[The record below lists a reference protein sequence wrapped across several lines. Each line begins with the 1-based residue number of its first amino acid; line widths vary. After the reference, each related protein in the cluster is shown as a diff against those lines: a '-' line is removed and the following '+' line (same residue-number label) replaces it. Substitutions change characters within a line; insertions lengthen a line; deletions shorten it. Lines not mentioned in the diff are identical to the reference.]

1 MLQDLHAQRQAIA
14 SGQMSLTEALNQA
27 RQASLSSACEHAY
40 ISHPAQCM
48 AEAAQ
53 HATQD
58 AARDQA
64 NSCPLAGLPIS
75 VKDLFD
81 VAGERTLAGSI
92 VLTDAEPA
100 LTDCPAVARLR
111 SAGGLIAGRTNM
123 SEFAYSGVGI
133 NPHHGTP
140 VNPADSFVARVP
152 GGSSSG
158 AAVSVATGAAA
169 VGLGSDTGGSIR
181 IPAALCGL
189 VGFKSTARLVP
200 TEGALPLS
208 TTLDTVSAITRSVRD
223 AVLVHEVLAD
233 RRVELAGKHLS
244 ASRFAVPRSLMLDG
258 LDATVASAFEHSLR
272 VLRAAGAEIVEIE
285 LAEINDL
292 TSINATGGLS
302 AAESYAWHRQL
313 IAQRQSDYDPRVALR
328 ILKGASMSAADYI
341 DLLAARRQWI
351 TRMNERMSGF
361 DAMLSPTVPMVAPA
375 IAKLIDDDAAFFRV
389 NGLLLRNPA
398 VVNMLDGCAISLPC
412 FTPDQAKNQLPVGL
426 MLWHS
431 ALHDDG
437 VLNAALQVEAALN
450 LAHTA

>member
-1 MLQDLHAQRQAIA
+1 MLQDLHAQRQAIS
-14 SGQMSLTEALNQA
+14 SGQLSLADALNQA
-27 RQASLSSACEHAY
+27 RLASLSTACAAVY
-40 ISHPAQCM
+40 ISHPAELL
-48 AEAAQ
+48 AEAAKV
-53 HATQD
+53 ADVTD
-58 AARDQA
+58 PNMA
-64 NSCPLAGLPIS
+64 SLGPLGGLPVS

-81 VAGERTLAGSI
+81 VAGERTQAGST
-92 VLTDAEPA
+92 VLADANP
-100 LTDCPAVARLR
+100 TQSDCPAVARLR
-111 SAGGLIAGRTNM
+111 RAGGLIAGRTNM

-133 NPHHGTP
+133 NPHYGTP
-140 VNPADSFVARVP
+140 VNPADNVVARIP

-200 TEGALPLS
+200 TAGALPLS
-208 TTLDTVSAITRSVRD
+208 TTLDTVCAITRSVRD
-223 AVLVHEVLAD
+223 AVTVHEVLAD
-233 RRVELAGKHLS
+233 RRVALAGKPLS
-244 ASRFAVPRSLMLDG
+244 ASRFAVPRCLMQDG

-272 VLRAAGAEIVEIE
+272 VLRAAGAEIVDI
-285 LAEINDL
+285 DL
-292 TSINATGGLS
+292 TEIDDLTNINATGGLS

-313 IAQRQSDYDPRVALR
+313 IARKQSDYDPRVALR

-341 DLLAARRQWI
+341 DLLAARREWI
-351 TRMNERMSGF
+351 ARMNVRMNGF

-375 IAKLIDDDAAFFRV
+375 IADLIDDDAAFFRV

-412 FTPDQAKNQLPVGL
+412 YTPDQAQIQLPVGL

-431 ALHDDG
+431 ALHDD
-437 VLNAALQVEAALN
+437 VILDAALQVEAALN
-450 LAHTA
+450 LAHTH